1 MKTLMLTIL
10 AFTATSGLAFADT
23 AAEMKK
29 VKALADRK
37 ISGSDVKKEISSFE
51 NTDGNPCAAEG
62 RTYVVT
68 VSLRKSKME
77 DRGDEEVGQSR
88 AWEEFNVYYVSQAAL
103 LKGADLSDTLCQE

>member
-1 MKTLMLTIL
+1 MKTLLLTLL
-10 AFTATSGLAFADT
+10 ALSSTSGLALADT
-23 AAEMKK
+23 ATEMKK
-29 VKALADRK
+29 VRLLADAK

-77 DRGDEEVGQSR
+77 DRGAEGIGQTR
-88 AWEEFNVYYVSQAAL
+88 AWEEFNVYYVSQTDL
-103 LKGADLSDTLCQE
+103 VKGAGLSDTLCQE